1 MGWVEGVTLGIAITG
16 AVLGVIN
23 TAFALWRDWV
33 RIRVTVGWVGAGMSS
48 NPPIAVN
55 VVNRSYLAVTIVEV
69 GFFWRDDKRCTLM
82 RFDDNDVDVA
92 GGIPRRLEARSA
104 ATFSDF
110 SGALLPFLK
119 RQKNGLAVKVVT
131 ACGTVRILDVPLSFW
146 DGRFPV

>member
-1 MGWVEGVTLGIAITG
+1 MDGLTLGIAVLG
-16 AVLGVIN
+16 AVLGVMN

-33 RIRVTVGWVGAGMSS
+33 RIRVTVSWVGAGMSS

-82 RFDDNDVDVA
+82 HFDDNDSAVA
-92 GGIPRRLEARSA
+92 GGIPCRLEARSA

-110 SGALLPFLK
+110 SGTLLPFLK
-119 RQKNGLAVKVVT
+119 GQKNGLAVKVVT
-131 ACGTVRILDVPLSFW
+131 ACGAVRTLDVPLGFW